1 MLSTTHNL
9 FGNLYFSEPTNGIS
23 WYGIHFLFDMCSFNF
38 KLDWNINNN
47 NNNNKTSPMRI
58 QWDYHKKR
66 ELFDL
71 MITMTQNYFI
81 GNPCFSK
88 LTNGISW
95 YDIHFLF
102 DVCSL
107 NFKLD
112 WDVNNSNNKT
122 SLMRIQQNYH
132 KKCERFN
139 LMLSKI
145 HNYLFNNLN
154 HFKPAI
160 SAIYTTIYII
170 FHLFITSNIFF
181 SLFSFAFSFHGT
193 ICCMSYFN
201 YNISLLLTLSSD
213 LLMFKKILFF
223 IHKYKNYFEFVFY
236 FNIYTEKWK
245 KIIWMS

>member
-81 GNPCFSK
+81 GNPCLSK

-154 HFKPAI
+154 HFKPANKMLLYDI
-160 SAIYTTIYII
+160 HFLFNVYSFNFKLDRDVNNNNKTSASTFFLLRVNNII
-170 FHLFITSNIFF
+170 LPLDLF
-181 SLFSFAFSFHGT
+181 
-193 ICCMSYFN
+193 
-201 YNISLLLTLSSD
+201 
-213 LLMFKKILFF
+213 
-223 IHKYKNYFEFVFY
+223 
-236 FNIYTEKWK
+236 KWRQ
-245 KIIWMS
+245 IPNSRLI